1 MEYTQEM
8 FEEDKR
14 IAYYVYSKC
23 FLRSYRYKDDL
34 IAVALKG
41 LYKYHSSYDNS
52 KGKYFT
58 YACRMCWFSMLE
70 FLKREKTQT
79 RNFEMVS
86 LDKPIKVGSDD
97 NLSDF
102 ITADI
107 PDFNSNLN
115 LAYLNNVINE
125 ILVNK
130 GQTYQKV
137 IRLLMQGYIPK
148 HIAEILGISRQC
160 SCLYK
165 DRFKALLKER
175 LQKDGYMV

>member
-8 FEEDKR
+8 YEEDIKL
-14 IAYYVYSKC
+14 AYYVYRKYFSC
-23 FLRSYRYKDDL
+23 SYRYKDDL

-41 LYKYHSSYDNS
+41 LYKCHLSYDDTQ
-52 KGKYFT
+52 GKYST

-79 RNFEMVS
+79 RNFEMLS

-102 ITADI
+102 ITANI
-107 PDFNSNLN
+107 PDFNTNLN

-125 ILVNK
+125 ILVDKN
-130 GQTYQKV
+130 QTYQKV

-148 HIAEILGISRQC
+148 RIAEMLGISRQC

-175 LQKDGYMV
+175 LQKDNYLI